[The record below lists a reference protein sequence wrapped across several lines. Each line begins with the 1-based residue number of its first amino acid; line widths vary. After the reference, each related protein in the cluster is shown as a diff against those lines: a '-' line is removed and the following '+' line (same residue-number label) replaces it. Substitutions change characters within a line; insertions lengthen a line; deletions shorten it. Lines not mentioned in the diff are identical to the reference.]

1 MGYHYDGAAVLL
13 VELVEQVH
21 DLDTHLGVQVTGRL
35 IGEDDVGV
43 TYDRTGDG
51 YTLALTAG
59 ELRREMSHTVAQAD
73 LLQHGLGQLA
83 ALRGRD
89 LAIEQGK
96 LHVVQHV
103 QGIDQVEALEDE
115 TQLLVTESG
124 QLLVAHAYRVYSVD
138 LDRAG
143 GRKVQQAHDVQ

>member
-1 MGYHYDGAAVLL
+1 MAIMSDASSSVLDPPLTAPASVEEAHGAAGLLGLRLVVGYHYDGAAVLL

-51 YTLALTAG
+51 HALALAAG
-59 ELRREMSHTVAQAD
+59 ELRREMAHTVAEAD

-83 ALRGRD
+83 ALRGGSLR
-89 LAIEQGK
+89 
-96 LHVVQHV
+96 
-103 QGIDQVEALEDE
+103 
-115 TQLLVTESG
+115 
-124 QLLVAHAYRVYSVD
+124 
-138 LDRAG
+138 
-143 GRKVQQAHDVQ
+143 